1 MVPLVLLFGCQPAA
15 EAPSA
20 SVHFLRGAL
29 ERGGTIEVR
38 SYLPGE
44 TIDGVVAPHAPECRS
59 QLVIPLEDRRADAEQ
74 GAPPAGAALAFSPDS
89 TTLAIGSVEGAIKVV
104 RVPSGAVVAE
114 KQLAEGSV
122 KQVAFSPD
130 GKTLYVGEQS
140 PDAYVYALDPA
151 TLTERWKLRLA
162 DDIESSSLP
171 ADDTMYGRFSLP
183 GAYAIKVLR
192 DGRVLV
198 AGAHGWVTE
207 EGRQNRARLYVLS
220 AAGERLAAYPSAGAA
235 DAIFLFPSVF
245 EPVVESGDVSGG
257 ASGDVLVGVARSAEG
272 PAPDGLPVGGLLNL
286 SSSDLSMRWSTVF
299 PPLTPWFKGV
309 FFWEAVV
316 RGPGF
321 AFAGLGDGRGF
332 LLDGA
337 GQSVAA
343 LQPGIPVLTGGVP
356 IGVGVGFATANPDGI
371 WYLTTSTN
379 IPWGSADPAARPP
392 SAHPAENTVHAV
404 KPDGTPRWD
413 RQLREAVAGVVLS
426 PDGSELLVAAG
437 PRDSDT
443 RTDLFGAVVLDAAT
457 GKTITT
463 CSTAAP
469 TDFRPVFAPDG
480 GWIAVSEAPFKT
492 VDGSIAGAY
501 QVTVF
506 R

>member
-1 MVPLVLLFGCQPAA
+1 MAALALVFGCQSAA
-15 EAPSA
+15 EAPSVP
-20 SVHFLRGAL
+20 VHFLRGAL
-29 ERGGTIEVR
+29 ERGGTIEAR
-38 SYLPGE
+38 AYQPGE
-44 TIDGVVAPHAPECRS
+44 TVDGVVAPHAPECRS

-89 TTLAIGSVEGAIKVV
+89 ATLVIGSVEGAIKVV

-122 KQVAFSPD
+122 KQVAYSHD
-130 GKTLYVGEQS
+130 GSTIYVGEQS
-140 PDAYVYALDPA
+140 PDAYVYALDAA

-162 DDIESSSLP
+162 DDIASSALP

-183 GAYAIKVLR
+183 GAYAVQVLR

-198 AGAHGWVTE
+198 AGAHGWITG

-220 AAGERLAAYPSAGAA
+220 AAGEQLAAYPSAGAA
-235 DAIFLFPSVF
+235 DGIFLFPSVY
-245 EPVVESGDVSGG
+245 EPEEGP
-257 ASGDVLVGVARSAEG
+257 GDVLLGVARSADG
-272 PAPDGLPVGGLLNL
+272 PAPDGLPVGGLLDL
-286 SSSDLSMRWSTVF
+286 SSSDLSMRWSTLF
-299 PPLTPWFKGV
+299 PPLTPWFKDV
-309 FFWEAVV
+309 YFWEAVV

-321 AFAGLGDGRGF
+321 AFAGLGDGRAF
-332 LLDGA
+332 MLDETGK
-337 GQSVAA
+337 SAA
-343 LQPGIPVLTGGVP
+343 TLQPGIPVLTGGVP
-356 IGVGVGFATANPDGI
+356 IGVGVGFATANRQGV

-413 RQLREAVAGVVLS
+413 RQLHEAVAGVVLS
-426 PDGSELLVAAG
+426 PDGSELLVGAG
-437 PRDSDT
+437 PRESDT

-463 CSTAAP
+463 CSTVAP
-469 TDFRPVFAPDG
+469 TDFRPVYAPDG
-480 GWIAVSEAPFKT
+480 GWIAVTEAPFKT
-492 VDGSIAGAY
+492 GDGSVSGAY